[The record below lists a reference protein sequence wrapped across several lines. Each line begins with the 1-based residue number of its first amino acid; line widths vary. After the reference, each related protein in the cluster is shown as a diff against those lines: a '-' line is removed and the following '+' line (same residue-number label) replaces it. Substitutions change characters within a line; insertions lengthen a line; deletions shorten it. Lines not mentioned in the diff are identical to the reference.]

1 MKKIGKPDE
10 FGDSSSFSYLPDEIV
25 LQILSRLIDLK
36 TLCRCKLVSIRFNHI
51 VQQVDAISST
61 IISVDHPSFNS
72 NSSGAPGEHDDLLYL
87 FKSESFHSFVS
98 VMKSLQT
105 FRALKSL
112 CIKIPSFH
120 KSAYNCFLFKWK
132 LLSNTTDSF
141 LFLSPNLVC
150 DTKENVQDEEE
161 EEEEYL
167 LSEMKLL
174 IAMDCLVNALSIRY
188 KMLDYIKCF
197 PLLEN
202 VTITDAGERGRVSLS
217 GGNIADRGKC
227 LSSINKIIDLWASD
241 IINNSCN
248 RLRQCYVPLLKLP
261 VSGYIMKGV
270 TLALSEMNDFPDDDS
285 FTNINLN
292 DFEDK
297 EEAAYS
303 EAVMEIFK
311 KNREQIF
318 G

>member
-1 MKKIGKPDE
+1 
-10 FGDSSSFSYLPDEIV
+10 
-25 LQILSRLIDLK
+25 
-36 TLCRCKLVSIRFNHI
+36 
-51 VQQVDAISST
+51 
-61 IISVDHPSFNS
+61 
-72 NSSGAPGEHDDLLYL
+72 
-87 FKSESFHSFVS
+87 
-98 VMKSLQT
+98 MKSLKT
-105 FRALKSL
+105 FSALKSL
-112 CIKIPSFH
+112 CIEIPSFH
-120 KSAYNCFLFKWK
+120 KSAYNCFLFKWR

-141 LFLSPNLVC
+141 LFLSPNSVC

-217 GGNIADRGKC
+217 GGNIADREKC
-227 LSSINKIIDLWASD
+227 LSSINKIIDL
-241 IINNSCN
+241 
-248 RLRQCYVPLLKLP
+248 YM
-261 VSGYIMKGV
+261 MKGV
-270 TLALSEMNDFPDDDS
+270 TLALSEMNDFSDDS

-297 EEAAYS
+297 EAAAYS

-311 KNREQIF
+311 KNRERIF